1 MNIDHLIA
9 SCAKHD
15 LNNYNMNWR
24 FQVGAL
30 QDVRSELS
38 KLRGVLF
45 HKVVEDLHH
54 HLYNKGEYR
63 CVELLDQ
70 QVLSLKEGSSARGFI
85 QYFVIATLVFSI
97 FF

>member
-1 MNIDHLIA
+1 
-9 SCAKHD
+9 
-15 LNNYNMNWR
+15 MNWR

-45 HKVVEDLHH
+45 HKVVEDLHL

-63 CVELLDQ
+63 YVELLDH
-70 QVLSLKEGSSARGFI
+70 LFLN
-85 QYFVIATLVFSI
+85 
-97 FF
+97 